1 MRTLATDGTADQL
14 LDYWRAN
21 GSGKQPMFRPASWRR
36 SRRPVTE
43 RLRLER
49 LSVGPHI
56 KTRPELNPDP
66 AGGHAESLRL
76 YVWNGRP
83 NWLLKWVR

>member
-1 MRTLATDGTADQL
+1 M
-14 LDYWRAN
+14 
-21 GSGKQPMFRPASWRR
+21 
-36 SRRPVTE
+36 TE